1 MHLPTL
7 LFKSQEGRAEYY
19 KLQTLMEKLDENL
32 TLNLTSD
39 GISYILDLTME
50 EEKYLTSKGLGFR
63 TTQALKNAMAKLE
76 IDQEELTWTTKDTA
90 QFIKKNKDT
99 ALRLHGLMNAADK
112 TELQQNILGQLY
124 TSLKSYVFG
133 YYLYHF
139 GSQHQ
144 NLTQGRD
151 VEGIKVTLAK
161 VINYLSPWHED
172 GKGNKAN
179 FLKTVLYTMFIP
191 NNKNTPKYIQEFK
204 DAHFSENQF
213 RNMKRQGMETYILLL
228 MNALHWL
235 AFLMK
240 PGADDDDEEKLSK
253 SEREFRTSEKVNPSE
268 VEWLGSSI
276 LFNRACIIGTCSMVF
291 MGY

>member
-1 MHLPTL
+1 MGDHYMQGIPFLSTATKLKVYLQDGQEVSFYDALQVTETAPGQKGSTKQMHLPTL

-112 TELQQNILGQLY
+112 TELQQNIL
-124 TSLKSYVFG
+124 
-133 YYLYHF
+133 
-139 GSQHQ
+139 
-144 NLTQGRD
+144 R
-151 VEGIKVTLAK
+151 
-161 VINYLSPWHED
+161 
-172 GKGNKAN
+172 
-179 FLKTVLYTMFIP
+179 
-191 NNKNTPKYIQEFK
+191 
-204 DAHFSENQF
+204 
-213 RNMKRQGMETYILLL
+213 
-228 MNALHWL
+228 
-235 AFLMK
+235 
-240 PGADDDDEEKLSK
+240 
-253 SEREFRTSEKVNPSE
+253 
-268 VEWLGSSI
+268 SI
-276 LFNRACIIGTCSMVF
+276 IHSA
-291 MGY
+291 